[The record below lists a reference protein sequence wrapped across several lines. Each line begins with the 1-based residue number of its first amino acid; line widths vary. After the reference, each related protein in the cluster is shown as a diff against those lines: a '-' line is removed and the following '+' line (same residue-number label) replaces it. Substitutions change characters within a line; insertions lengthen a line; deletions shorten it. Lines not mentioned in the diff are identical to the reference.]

1 MLLHGRTC
9 GFAHAAYPGPV
20 TCVTWRRST
29 AAGKA
34 MGEVYTFDNPRR
46 LGEHRRLPLQERT
59 MAYWENP
66 RRRSRR
72 RPRRHNPDGG
82 DGMGASNPGFTS
94 DFTELAKTG
103 LLTTVG
109 FGLAMAVGKVM
120 PNEVKSN
127 IYLSPIS
134 KGVAALAL
142 LSMKGSIPGGGAVA
156 EQVAAGMAT
165 AGVVEAAIKIGG
177 ASFPAQHGRRRTTT
191 LACRWAARLATA
203 ATGNRCSALQVRGVF
218 AGCGALASPA
228 APRRLSGHR
237 GTALLCSR

>member
-1 MLLHGRTC
+1 
-9 GFAHAAYPGPV
+9 
-20 TCVTWRRST
+20 
-29 AAGKA
+29 
-34 MGEVYTFDNPRR
+34 
-46 LGEHRRLPLQERT
+46 

-177 ASFPAQHGRRRTTT
+177 ASFPGAAYLPTLPNMGGGGRP
-191 LACRWAARLATA
+191 RLPAGGLRVLPPPPQ
-203 ATGNRCSALQVRGVF
+203 ATGAPLFKSA
-218 AGCGALASPA
+218 AYSPDVV
-228 APRRLSGHR
+228 L
-237 GTALLCSR
+237 